1 MFGLHFQI
9 SQKLDHDFLNLLNQ
23 SKIPGHCG
31 FALANPH
38 SGESRDFVP
47 EENIG
52 KNLEELC
59 IRWGSLKYLDDEI
72 AHANLKNRR
81 PSLLS

>member
-1 MFGLHFQI
+1 MNKPAIDG
-9 SQKLDHDFLNLLNQ
+9 N
-23 SKIPGHCG
+23 CG
-31 FALANPH
+31 FPLANLY
-38 SGESRDFVP
+38 SAESLYSVP

-72 AHANLKNRR
+72 VDANLKNRT
-81 PSLLS
+81 PSLLPRWPQLLDMQVWWNQISN